1 MLDRIGRYR
10 IVSELGRGGM
20 GVVYKAHEESL
31 NRFVAIKVLGEHLDA
46 DPVHV
51 ERFLR
56 EAQSAA
62 RLNHPNI
69 VQIYSVS
76 EEEGSHYFVME
87 YVSGVSLSQL
97 LRSREPLDEM
107 KASRII
113 LQTAAGLQ
121 AAHDHGVIHRDIKP
135 ANLLIDDRGLVKIAD
150 FGLALMGG
158 AVSRLTAT
166 GMFMGTPGYLSPE
179 QCLDRDI
186 DHRTDIYSLG
196 VTFFEALAGR
206 VPFAADSPLALL
218 RQIVEVEPPDL
229 GELKPGVD
237 KGLRELVER
246 MMAKDREQR
255 PSTCAEVI
263 STLRPILEAHGGA
276 GELVEGLAAASAS
289 AASQPPP
296 DPRLDT
302 HPTEQ
307 VPSGAKSR
315 PTPPSPHQTAPAVD
329 ATVQLVET
337 SPGDQGLAPSGGRR
351 LILLATL
358 VVLAG
363 IAALAA
369 GGLAAW
375 KFGLFD
381 IASRRA
387 HRTPQTVGNAPTD
400 TETPTPAPASAGPAT
415 VEVAQGD
422 IVESHSPLQ
431 HEASGEVSPT
441 TAPVATA
448 KATAPG
454 IAGDLI
460 DAKKKEPPG
469 RSLAA
474 PPVAAEPPSEAA
486 PPPEG
491 TVVIAFGEPLFAG
504 EAEAFLERVLA
515 RAGVKLVDENG
526 LPAAVELMERGEA
539 PRQGEV
545 RAALA
550 PYARNLVLI
559 RVEYLG
565 ERPLQYMG
573 QADVA
578 FQARCTVVPIDL
590 WQGKALADPET
601 VRVEYTHLNAERV
614 AETRLRQPAR
624 HVLTALSND

>member
-31 NRFVAIKVLGEHLDA
+31 NRFVAIKVLGEHLAA
-46 DPVHV
+46 DPVYV

-69 VQIYSVS
+69 VQIYAVN
-76 EEEGSHYFVME
+76 EEEGAHYFVME
-87 YVSGVSLSQL
+87 YVSGISLSRL
-97 LRSREPLDEM
+97 LRAPEPVDEM
-107 KASRII
+107 RAARII

-121 AAHDHGVIHRDIKP
+121 AAHEQGVIHRDVKP
-135 ANLLIDDRGLVKIAD
+135 ANILIDDRGLVKIAD

-196 VTFFEALAGR
+196 VTLFEALTGQ

-229 GELKPGVD
+229 DELKPGVD
-237 KGLRELVER
+237 PGLRALVER

-255 PSTCAEVI
+255 PASCAEI
-263 STLRPILEAHGGA
+263 IAELKPILEAHGGT
-276 GELVEGLAAASAS
+276 GVLVDNLAPPAASATP
-289 AASQPPP
+289 AAPP

-307 VPSGAKSR
+307 VPSGARASR
-315 PTPPSPHQTAPAVD
+315 GQPAPHDTAPAAE
-329 ATVQLVET
+329 ATVHLVET
-337 SPGDQGLAPSGGRR
+337 SPVAESPGPSPGPRLA
-351 LILLATL
+351 L
-358 VVLAG
+358 VAAVVIIAG
-363 IAALAA
+363 IVALAV

-375 KFGLFD
+375 RFGLFD
-381 IASRRA
+381 LVARRGD
-387 HRTPQTVGNAPTD
+387 RAPTQVAG
-400 TETPTPAPASAGPAT
+400 ESGGVVTPTPAPARPLSTP
-415 VEVAQGD
+415 VEVAQGSVGED
-422 IVESHSPLQ
+422 HSVQ
-431 HEASGEVSPT
+431 DQETAAAASQGP
-441 TAPVATA
+441 APA
-448 KATAPG
+448 KAAANDEAATSSGPTVTRRSQPSERGESAPP
-454 IAGDLI
+454 I
-460 DAKKKEPPG
+460 E
-469 RSLAA
+469 AA
-474 PPVAAEPPSEAA
+474 PPVEAA

-491 TVVIAFGEPLFAG
+491 TIVVAFGEPLFAG
-504 EAEAFLERVLA
+504 EAEAFLERTLA
-515 RAGVKLVDENG
+515 RAGVELVDEHG
-526 LPAAVELMERGEA
+526 LPEAVALMKRGEA
-539 PRQGEV
+539 PGPGEV

-550 PYARNLVLI
+550 PYAHNLVLI

-590 WQGKALADPET
+590 QAGKALADPDI

-614 AETRLRQPAR
+614 AEDRLRRPAR
-624 HVLTALSND
+624 KVLLALANH